1 MKEVTVCP
9 LCHSKDF
16 LVSDYIPRNV
26 LYDNVIKLNLNLMIL
41 ECKSCTLRFLNLIP
55 ETKDELKTIYS
66 SEYGAY
72 NINFNIIERLFS
84 KLMSLVIFKSSYA
97 TYFDIPILDYEM
109 QNNSMLDIGSGSG
122 ILSHLYSSQGWKVTS
137 LDFNDDLKRLY
148 HDNDIVTFVT
158 GDAFKPD
165 FPANT
170 FDLIVASQ
178 ILEHL
183 PDPISAL
190 RNWHSI
196 LKENGKLII
205 AVPNFG
211 ALNRLIFNS
220 YWFGGISAPFHLLF
234 FNIESFKKLIAEV
247 GFKTL
252 FHSTVFFPS
261 FGKSLLL
268 KIGMKSHNVEHSV
281 LSNVMMVLFSPLD
294 FVFSLLK
301 RGDGLLFILE
311 KEPE

>member
-1 MKEVTVCP
+1 
-9 LCHSKDF
+9 
-16 LVSDYIPRNV
+16 
-26 LYDNVIKLNLNLMIL
+26 
-41 ECKSCTLRFLNLIP
+41 
-55 ETKDELKTIYS
+55 
-66 SEYGAY
+66 
-72 NINFNIIERLFS
+72 
-84 KLMSLVIFKSSYA
+84 
-97 TYFDIPILDYEM
+97 
-109 QNNSMLDIGSGSG
+109 MLDIGSGSG
-122 ILSHLYSSQGWKVTS
+122 ILSTLYSSQGWKVTS

-148 HDNDIVTFVT
+148 HNNESITFVT
-158 GDAFKPD
+158 GDAIKPD

-211 ALNRLIFNS
+211 AFNRLIFNS

-234 FNIESFKKLIAEV
+234 FNIESFKKLIGEV

-252 FHSTVFFPS
+252 FHSNVFFPS
-261 FGKSLLL
+261 FGQSLLQ
-268 KIGMKSHNVEHSV
+268 KIGMNSYNVEHS
-281 LSNVMMVLFSPLD
+281 LLGKVMMVFFSPLD
-294 FVFSLLK
+294 FAFSLLK
-301 RGDGLLFILE
+301 GGHGLLFILE

>member
-9 LCHSKDF
+9 LCHSKDIHTF
-16 LVSDYIPRNV
+16 YNIPRNILDENV
-26 LYDNVIKLNLNLMIL
+26 LKLNLNFMIL
-41 ECKSCTLRFLNLIP
+41 ECKSCTFRFLNLMP

-72 NINFNIIERLFS
+72 NIDFNVIERLFS
-84 KLMSLVIFKSSYA
+84 KLMSLVIFKSTYR
-97 TYFDIPILDYEM
+97 TYFDIPILDYEK

-122 ILSHLYSSQGWKVTS
+122 ILSSLYNSQGWKVTS
-137 LDFNDDLKRLY
+137 LDFNDNLKRLY
-148 HDNDIVTFVT
+148 HNNKSITFVT
-158 GDAFKPD
+158 GDAFNPD
-165 FPANT
+165 FPAKT

-183 PDPISAL
+183 PDPIAAL

-211 ALNRLIFNS
+211 SLNRLIFNS

-234 FNIESFKKLIAEV
+234 FNIESFKKLISNV
-247 GFKTL
+247 RFKTL
-252 FHSTVFFPS
+252 FHSDVFFPS
-261 FGKSLLL
+261 FGKSLLQ
-268 KIGMKSHNVEHSV
+268 KIGMKSYNVDHFLLGKV
-281 LSNVMMVLFSPLD
+281 IMVFFFPLD